1 MAIGFRMLLALG
13 AATIGYGCTSLGT
26 TSTTAAHTTGAA
38 SVRGAM
44 PQRTLR
50 VAVSSSPNTLNPLL
64 ATQQVEVQLISLAL
78 EPLVATDPE
87 GQDVPILAARVP
99 TTENGDIARDGRAIT
114 YHLRHG
120 VRWQDG
126 APFTSRDVA
135 FSWRAIMNPK
145 TAVATRHGYDRVDR
159 VETPDPFTAIFRL
172 KGPFAPAVHTFFA
185 HSDSPIEI
193 VPAHLLERYGD
204 LNKIPFNSKPI
215 GTGPYRIERWVRG
228 ERIDYVA
235 NERYY
240 LGKPRIPKIV
250 VHFVPDENTVVNQL
264 RAHELDWFLQATPKT
279 YPQLHAIAGY
289 DVRLVRFN
297 GADSII
303 FNTTHAP
310 FSDARLRRA
319 VGLAIDKA
327 KLVDE
332 TTYGT
337 TVPATEDIPS
347 FMWAFNPHAGTDK
360 RDLLGA
366 RALVAAAGYRIGSD
380 GIGVRDDK
388 RLAMGLAFRTDSIT
402 DRNRGVVI
410 ASMLHDVGIEVQLKG
425 YTTALLY
432 GPYSEHGILANGQY
446 DASLETWYSGVDPDD
461 STQLLCSER
470 PPNGYNWS
478 RYCNPALDAA
488 EQVALA
494 HYDLSTRR
502 RAYGDIQQILARDA
516 PFVYLWWP
524 RQIEAVS
531 SDLAHFRPNGIVETW
546 NAYQWSFGA

>member
-1 MAIGFRMLLALG
+1 MAIALRFLLAVGAVALG
-13 AATIGYGCTSLGT
+13 SGCTHVETSDTSHAATGT
-26 TSTTAAHTTGAA
+26 VTHPGAT
-38 SVRGAM
+38 

-50 VAVSSSPNTLNPLL
+50 IAVSSNPNTLNPLL

-78 EPLVATDPE
+78 DPLVATDPE
-87 GQDVPILAARVP
+87 GRDVPVLAARVP
-99 TTENGDIARDGRAIT
+99 TTENGDIARDGRSIT

-120 VRWQDG
+120 VLWHDG
-126 APFTSRDVA
+126 VPFTSRDVA

-145 TAVATRHGYDRVDR
+145 TAVATRHGYDRVER

-172 KGPFAPAVHTFFA
+172 KGPFAPAVHSFFA

-204 LNKIPFNSKPI
+204 LNKIPFNSQPI
-215 GTGPYRIERWVRG
+215 GTGPYRIARWVRG

-250 VHFVPDENTVVNQL
+250 VRFVPDENTVVNQL
-264 RAHELDWFLQATPKT
+264 RAHELDWFAQATPKT
-279 YPQLHAIAGY
+279 YPQLHAIPGY

-303 FNTTHAP
+303 FNTTHPP

-319 VGLAIDKA
+319 VGLAIDKR

-347 FMWAFNPHAGTDK
+347 FMWAFDPRAGTDR
-360 RDLLGA
+360 RDLSGA
-366 RALVAAAGYRIGSD
+366 RALIAAAGYRIGSD
-380 GIGVRDDK
+380 GIGVRDGR

-410 ASMLHDVGIEVQLKG
+410 ASMLHDAGIEVQLKG

-432 GPYSEHGILANGQY
+432 GPFGEHGILANGQY
-446 DASLETWYSGVDPDD
+446 DASLETWYAGVDPDD

-488 EQVALA
+488 ERVALA
-494 HYDLSTRR
+494 HYDLPTRR
-502 RAYGDIQQILARDA
+502 RAYGTIQQILARDA

-546 NAYQWSFGA
+546 NAYQWSFGP

>member
-1 MAIGFRMLLALG
+1 
-13 AATIGYGCTSLGT
+13 
-26 TSTTAAHTTGAA
+26 
-38 SVRGAM
+38 M

-50 VAVSSSPNTLNPLL
+50 IAVSSSPNTLNPLL

-87 GQDVPILAARVP
+87 GRDVPILAARVP
-99 TTENGDIARDGRAIT
+99 TTANGDIARDGRSIT

-120 VRWQDG
+120 VLWHDG

-145 TAVATRHGYDRVDR
+145 TATATRHGYDRIER
-159 VETPDPFTAIFRL
+159 VETPNPFTAIFRL

-215 GTGPYRIERWVRG
+215 GTGPYRVARWVRG

-250 VHFVPDENTVVNQL
+250 AHFVPDENTVVNQL

-279 YPQLHAIAGY
+279 YPQLHAIPGY

-319 VGLAIDKA
+319 VGLAIDKG

-347 FMWAFNPHAGTDK
+347 FMWAYNPHAGTTK
-360 RDLLGA
+360 RDLAGA
-366 RALVAAAGYRIGSD
+366 RALIAAAGYRIGSD
-380 GIGVRDDK
+380 GIGVSNGR

-410 ASMLHDVGIEVQLKG
+410 ASMLHDVGIDVILKG

-446 DASLETWYSGVDPDD
+446 DASLETWYSGIDPDD

-470 PPNGYNWS
+470 PPSGYNWS

-488 EQVALA
+488 EQTALT
-494 HYDLSTRR
+494 HYDIPTRR
-502 RAYGDIQQILARDA
+502 RAYGAVQEILARDA

-546 NAYQWSFGA
+546 NAYQWSFGT

>member
-87 GQDVPILAARVP
+87 GHDVPILAARVP

-360 RDLLGA
+360 RDLSGA

-461 STQLLCSER
+461 STQLLCRER